1 MTRNRRNLLTDAE
14 AAGFTV
20 THESSRT
27 TILRHSKTGRLL
39 RGLVIF
45 DDGTAVDAT
54 VRLDVAKGLRSYADM
69 RAVLNIAK

>member
-1 MTRNRRNLLTDAE
+1 MTRNRRNLLTDAT

-20 THESSRT
+20 AHESGRT

-54 VRLDVAKGLRSYADM
+54 VRLDCARGLRSYADM
-69 RAVLNIAK
+69 RAVLRIA